1 MHPYITAHSGCDN
14 TPDNSLE
21 SVRRG
26 IALGADFVE
35 VDVRLD
41 PNGVP
46 RLTHDMPAAFDALP
60 TLEEALR
67 LAAEGGVGVN
77 CDLKESAALDAALA
91 LGEACGLGPGRLA
104 FSGDVPVARL
114 LAEPDIARRATILLN
129 SEILCAHM
137 AGTDTLTRAE
147 QSLYIAAHP
156 DQVRELLAGTGAR
169 ALNAPYQ
176 ALPLMLLRGL
186 RACGVALSLWTVNDE
201 ADQRRLLQEN
211 LLNITTRNV
220 RSALALRAALA

>member
-60 TLEEALR
+60 TLEDALR

-91 LGEACGLGPGRLA
+91 LGEACGLDSGRLA

-114 LAEPDIARRATILLN
+114 LAEPDIARRGTILLN

-147 QSLYIAAHP
+147 QSLFIAAHP

-186 RACGVALSLWTVNDE
+186 RACGVALSLWTVS
-201 ADQRRLLQEN
+201 DQAALRQLLGED
-211 LLNITTRNV
+211 LFNITTRTV
-220 RSALALRAALA
+220 GDALRLRGGV